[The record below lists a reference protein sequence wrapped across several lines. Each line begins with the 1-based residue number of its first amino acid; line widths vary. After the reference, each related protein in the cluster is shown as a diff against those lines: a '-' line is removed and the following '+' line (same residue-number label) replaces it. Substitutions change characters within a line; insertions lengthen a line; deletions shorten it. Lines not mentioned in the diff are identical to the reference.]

1 MRRFISILPV
11 VALLLAGCQAQD
23 GSKIPST
30 LPDMRGNIIS
40 LKKTNSK
47 KKAGVAILLV
57 ESVEGI
63 QTNYTKATLRIDGDT
78 HIEGIDGAILR
89 LEQLREGQL
98 VEAWFGEE
106 VMESFPV
113 QAHATAIRVSN

>member
-23 GSKIPST
+23 GSQIPST
-30 LPDMRGNIIS
+30 QPDMRGNIIS

-57 ESVEGI
+57 ESVEGV
-63 QTNYTKATLRIDGDT
+63 QTNHTKATLRIDGDT

-98 VEAWFGEE
+98 VEAWFGDE